1 MASTD
6 LQVYIGA
13 GMLAVS
19 LIVTALILRSESKS
33 EN

>member
-19 LIVTALILRSESKS
+19 LIIMALIFRSEGKKG
-33 EN
+33 N